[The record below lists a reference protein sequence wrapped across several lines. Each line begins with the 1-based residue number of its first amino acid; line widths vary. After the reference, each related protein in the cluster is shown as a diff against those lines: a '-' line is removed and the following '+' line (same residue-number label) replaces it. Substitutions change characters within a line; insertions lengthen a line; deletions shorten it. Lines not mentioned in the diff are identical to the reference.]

1 MQIFFRAKFGR
12 PAISGFYSFVYRR
25 LRRGF
30 IFSSFVRGLQICSVY
45 FTLARDFFLFFRFPA
60 VGQVFIHYYRGGWK
74 RMEEDGRGRRG
85 WLCALGAEHVA
96 EQMVDGSDG
105 V

>member
-45 FTLARDFFLFFRFPA
+45 FTLARDFPSFFAFSA
-60 VGQVFIHYYRGGWK
+60 VGHGFLLLIIEGAQDTWDMLR
-74 RMEEDGRGRRG
+74 EEGRGYKRI
-85 WLCALGAEHVA
+85 
-96 EQMVDGSDG
+96 
-105 V
+105 

>member
-1 MQIFFRAKFGR
+1 MQIIFRAKFGR

-45 FTLARDFFLFFRFPA
+45 FTLARDFFLFFRFSA
-60 VGQVFIHYYRGGWK
+60 VGHGFLLLIIEDGRGWK
-74 RMEEDGRGRRG
+74 RMEEEERGG
-85 WLCALGAEHVA
+85 
-96 EQMVDGSDG
+96 
-105 V
+105 